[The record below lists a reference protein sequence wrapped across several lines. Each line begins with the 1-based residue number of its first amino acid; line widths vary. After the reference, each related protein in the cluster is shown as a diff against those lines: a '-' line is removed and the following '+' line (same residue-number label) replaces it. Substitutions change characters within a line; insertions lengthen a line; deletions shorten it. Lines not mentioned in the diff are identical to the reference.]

1 MATLQFKRGLAAG
14 IPTLAAGEPGWTTD
28 TNELYVGTGSGNIL
42 IGPGGGYS
50 DEEAQDAVGTI
61 LVDSST
67 IDFTYN
73 DGTPSITAAVI
84 TQMSLTSD
92 ASGVKLSG
100 DSATPGNSKLYGTDG
115 SGVKGWYDQPATTY
129 TDEEAQDAVGTIL
142 VDSTTIDFTYADA
155 TPSITA
161 SVKDGSIT
169 YAKIQD
175 VAAKRL
181 LGSRLGGTAEEVI
194 VDGFGVALGSS
205 GGGTTSTLIVVLTG
219 GDGGLGYDSGGIRI
233 SAPVSAANGGTA
245 QTTWTTGD
253 LLYASAAN
261 TLSKLAVG
269 AAGKALVASAGLPA
283 WGTLAETG
291 GGTNQTTYT
300 TGDVLYASGANTLSK
315 LAVGSAGHVLT
326 VASGVPSWAA
336 VPTATSGGSSLGSDY
351 TFTSTSYGDSG
362 LSITLPA
369 AGTYLITGTF
379 NFRCQVSAGQGAMD
393 VQLYNTT
400 DSAAVSSSDR
410 RVASATGQDL
420 SNWSSSAAVWLV
432 TVAASKTIRLE
443 AKRTTLSSPTWVA
456 STLFGTYTLLHYVKL
471 ST

>member
-1 MATLQFKRGLAAG
+1 MATIQFKRGLASG
-14 IPTLAAGEPGWTTD
+14 IPTLASGEPGWTTD
-28 TNELYVGTGSGNIL
+28 TNELYVGTGVGNVL
-42 IGPGGGYS
+42 IGPGGGYT

-67 IDFTYN
+67 IDFSYN
-73 DGTPSITAAVI
+73 DGTPSITGSVI

-115 SGVKGWYDQPATTY
+115 SGVKGWYAQPATTI
-129 TDEEAQDAVGTIL
+129 A
-142 VDSTTIDFTYADA
+142 
-155 TPSITA
+155 
-161 SVKDGSIT
+161 DGSVT

-175 VAAKRL
+175 VSATSVVLGRHSVGSGDVEEITVAGRL
-181 LGSRLGGTAEEVI
+181 SVFGGTLNMAPVGAAQI
-194 VDGFGVALGSS
+194 IGRASDAGTGVPDNYTV
-205 GGGTTSTLIVVLTG
+205 GGGLTFTA
-219 GDGGLGYDSGGIRI
+219 GDGLKLT
-233 SAPVSAANGGTA
+233 APVSAANGGTA

-261 TLSKLAVG
+261 TLAKLAVG

-300 TGDVLYASGANTLSK
+300 TGDVLYASAANTLAK

-369 AGTYLITGTF
+369 AGTYLIVGTF
-379 NFRCQVSAGQGAMD
+379 NFRCQVSAGQGAID
-393 VQLYNTT
+393 VQLYNVT
-400 DSAAVSSSDR
+400 DGAAVASSDR
-410 RVASATGQDL
+410 RAGACTGQDL
-420 SNWSSSAAVWLV
+420 ANWSSSAAVWLV

-443 AKRTTLSSPTWVA
+443 AKRVTLSSPTWVT
-456 STLFGTYTLLHYVKL
+456 SVLVGTYTLLHYVKL